1 MSVVLAVIFSES
13 GDEPVRKQGL
23 EAVAAAKNVADGLGA
38 ELAVGVIG
46 GEVQAAADRVAGC
59 GAVKIVGVAGPE
71 FAAGRYVSDAAA
83 AEAIAKQI
91 GAEIVIG
98 PAGSRWNR
106 VVAGVSQRLGGRADS
121 HITRLELQD
130 GSLLATRWVYRQRI
144 ETVFT
149 RSQRPWLMAVE
160 GGIAGGVMAE
170 AGSAAVE
177 MVDVAAPQARSRVV
191 GVESPASDQQ
201 TIRPDAELLF
211 VAGAGWTKK
220 QPDGTT
226 KVPEAEELILG
237 FLGKARASLGS
248 TKSLVDLGGEGQEI
262 LGFLTHMNQIGQTG
276 ATPRH
281 DKGLS
286 TCCHGEEPHTVG
298 WRFVNERRAI
308 SLDPNCGWARG
319 KADVLYVAD
328 AFEVMRELNGM
339 VG

>member
-1 MSVVLAVIFSES
+1 MSVVLAVIFSEAE
-13 GDEPVRKQGL
+13 GEPVRKQGL
-23 EAVAAAKNVADGLGA
+23 EAVAAAKQVTEWLGT
-38 ELAVGVIG
+38 ELVVGVIG
-46 GEVQAAADRVAGC
+46 GEVQAAADRIAGC
-59 GAVKIVGVAGPE
+59 GAAKIVGVAGPE
-71 FAAGRYVSDAAA
+71 FADGRYVSDAAA
-83 AEAIAKQI
+83 AEAIARQV
-91 GAEIVIG
+91 GPAIVIG

-106 VVAGVSQRLGGRADS
+106 VASGVAQRLDGRADS
-121 HITRLELQD
+121 HITALEVQD
-130 GSLLATRWVYRQRI
+130 GVLSATRWVYRQRI

-149 RSQRPWLMAVE
+149 RSQRPWLLSVE
-160 GGIAGGVMAE
+160 GGVAGSVLAE

-177 MVDVAAPQARSRVV
+177 MIEVAAPAARSRVV
-191 GVESPASDQQ
+191 GVEALASDQQ
-201 TIRPDAELLF
+201 TIRPDADLLL

-220 QPDGTT
+220 QPDGET

-237 FLGKARASLGS
+237 FLDKTRASLGS

-281 DKGLS
+281 AKGLS

-298 WRFVNERRAI
+298 WRFIGERRAI

-328 AFEVMRELNGM
+328 AFEVMRELNGI
-339 VG
+339 V

>member
-1 MSVVLAVIFSES
+1 MSAVLVVLFAEKE
-13 GDEPVRKQGL
+13 GEPLRKQGL
-23 EAVAAAKNVADGLGA
+23 EAVAAAKSVAESLGN
-38 ELAVGVIG
+38 ELVVGVIG
-46 GEVQAAADRVAGC
+46 GAVQAAADRVAGC
-59 GAVKIVGVAGPE
+59 GAAKVVGVAGPE
-71 FAAGRYVSDAAA
+71 FADGRYVSDAAA
-83 AEAIAKQI
+83 AEAIAKQV
-91 GAEIVIG
+91 APAIVIG
-98 PAGSRWNR
+98 AAGSRWNR
-106 VVAGVSQRLGGRADS
+106 VVAGLAQRLDGRADS
-121 HITRLELQD
+121 HITGLEVQD

-144 ETVFT
+144 ETLFT

-160 GGIAGGVMAE
+160 SGVAGGAMAE
-170 AGSAAVE
+170 AGSASVE
-177 MVDVAAPQARSRVV
+177 MIDVAAPPARSRVV
-191 GVESPASDQQ
+191 GVEAPASDQQ

-220 QPDGTT
+220 QPDGAT

-237 FLGKARASLGS
+237 FLGKTRASLGS
-248 TKSLVDLGGEGQEI
+248 TKSLVDLGGEGQEV

-281 DKGLS
+281 AKGLS

-339 VG
+339 V